1 MIMQSAKIYEGAFI
15 FYQEGGAAVVFA
27 GGPPEKIAM

>member
-15 FYQEGGAAVVFA
+15 FYQEEGAAVVFA